1 MYIHVSKAG
10 KTCRKITIHVDGMFF
25 GRVKQLVDANVGKQ
39 APQSRDRVYM
49 EVLQHWCIAR
59 DAAKQLQGRT
69 SLLMVSSVF
78 IVCSRAALHV
88 TYDVIKHTTCIQ

>member
-1 MYIHVSKAG
+1 
-10 KTCRKITIHVDGMFF
+10 MFF

-59 DAAKQLQGRT
+59 DAANQLQGRT
-69 SLLMVSSVF
+69 SLLMVSGVP
-78 IVCSRAALHV
+78 HV
-88 TYDVIKHTTCIQ
+88 TYDVIKHILNVTNRARIDTACTHL

>member
-1 MYIHVSKAG
+1 
-10 KTCRKITIHVDGMFF
+10 MFF

-59 DAAKQLQGRT
+59 DAANQLQGRT
-69 SLLMVSSVF
+69 SLLMVSGVLT
-78 IVCSRAALHV
+78 VCSHMLR
-88 TYDVIKHTTCIQ
+88 HTSHMTS